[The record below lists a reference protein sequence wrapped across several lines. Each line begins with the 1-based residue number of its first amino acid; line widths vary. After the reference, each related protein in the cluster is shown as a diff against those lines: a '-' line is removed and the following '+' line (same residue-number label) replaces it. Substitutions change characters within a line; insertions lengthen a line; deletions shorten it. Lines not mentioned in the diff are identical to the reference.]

1 MRILTTILLA
11 AAALSVPATAFAYTI
26 NGVIPAG
33 RRTEIIQLLRPTRPV
48 VRFKFFA
55 PPSPAGVRYA
65 LNYCIGP
72 AFNPC
77 GLRTSKVW
85 VVPEG
90 QSRTG
95 AVSATVFARNVLV
108 VSQGTSKPV
117 PFSVEVN

>member
-1 MRILTTILLA
+1 MRNLTRLILA
-11 AAALSVPATAFAYTI
+11 AAVLAVPATAFAYTI

-33 RRTEIIQLLRPTRPV
+33 RRTEIIQLLKPLPRV
-48 VRFKFFA
+48 VHFKFSA
-55 PPSPAGVRYA
+55 PSSHPGVGYA

-72 AFNPC
+72 ASNPC
-77 GLRTSKVW
+77 GLRTSRVW

-95 AVSATVFARNVLV
+95 SVRAAAFNTNVLV
-108 VSQGTSKPV
+108 VSQGTARPV